1 VSLAPGTRLGPYE
14 IVAPLGAGGMDV
26 NPSGNAVHLGAPH
39 ALFQAVAIQRQAN
52 PSRWPSTGRRS

>member
-1 VSLAPGTRLGPYE
+1 MSLAPGTRLGPYE
-14 IVAPLGAGGMDV
+14 IVSPLGAGAVDV
-26 NPSGNAVHLGAPH
+26 NPSGNAVPLVPPH